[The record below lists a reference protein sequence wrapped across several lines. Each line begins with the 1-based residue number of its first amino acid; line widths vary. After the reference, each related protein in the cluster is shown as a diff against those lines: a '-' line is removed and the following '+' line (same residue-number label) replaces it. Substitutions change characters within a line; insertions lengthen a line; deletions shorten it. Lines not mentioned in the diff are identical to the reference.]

1 MRIAIATLGCKA
13 NQYDSEII
21 RETFEE
27 RHCEIVPFSEGADV
41 YVINTCTVTGKTD
54 YQSRQLVR
62 RAHRLNPEAKIV
74 VTGCYAQVA
83 ADETRNIPGVSM
95 VVGNR
100 EKERIAE
107 FVACASPDSETR
119 ILVPA
124 MSGNIGFSEKSVR
137 RFGSRTRFFLKI
149 QDGCDARCT
158 YCIIPRARGR
168 SRSMA
173 PEKFLELIGKSKS
186 SGYNEVVLTGI
197 HLGAYGLDLTP
208 PTSLTK
214 LLKMSEKEKPIGR
227 LRLSSIEPNEIS
239 GELIDLLAR
248 SEIVCPHL
256 HIPFQSGDDAILRRM
271 NRLYAADDLRELTLK
286 LTRAIPD
293 LAIGVDV
300 IVGFPGE
307 GEAEFKRTAELLEE
321 LPIAY
326 LHVFPFSPRKGTPA
340 IHFPGRVDGNTVKQR
355 GKLLRSLSSKKR
367 TAFYQSYLNR
377 EVKVLVE
384 TKREKKAG
392 LFKGLSRNYI
402 PVLIDGGEEFINE
415 EVTVRVASVANE
427 IVRGVI
433 V

>member
-1 MRIAIATLGCKA
+1 MRITIATLGCKA

-21 RETFEE
+21 REAFEE
-27 RHCEIVPFSEGADV
+27 RNCEIVPFSTGADI

-54 YQSRQLVR
+54 YQSRQLIR

-74 VTGCYAQVA
+74 VTGCYAQIA
-83 ADETRNIPGVSM
+83 ADEARSIPGVSM

-107 FVACASPDSETR
+107 FIAQATPSPEAQV
-119 ILVPA
+119 LVPA
-124 MSGNIGFSEKSVR
+124 MNGKTEFSQKVAR

-149 QDGCDARCT
+149 QDGCNAQCA

-173 PEKFLELIGKSKS
+173 PETVLDCIGKSNS

-208 PTSLTK
+208 PTSLTT
-214 LLKMSEKEKPIGR
+214 LLKKSEEEKSVGR

-239 GELIDLLAR
+239 DELIALLAR

-256 HIPFQSGDDAILRRM
+256 HIPFQSGDDSILRRM
-271 NRLYAADDLRELTLK
+271 NRPYAADDLRALTLR
-286 LTRAIPD
+286 LTRSIPD
-293 LAIGVDV
+293 LTIGADV
-300 IVGFPGE
+300 IAGFPGE
-307 GEAEFKRTAELLEE
+307 GEAEFNRTAELLEE
-321 LPIAY
+321 LPITY

-340 IHFPGRVDGNTVKQR
+340 FDFPERVDGNAVKKR
-355 GKLLRSLSSKKR
+355 GKRLRSLSSKKK

-377 EVKVLVE
+377 DLRVLVE
-384 TKREKKAG
+384 TKKDKKTG

-402 PVLIDGGEEFINE
+402 PVLIDGGDEFTNK
-415 EVTVRVASVANE
+415 EVTVRVTSVENE

-433 V
+433 A

>member
-1 MRIAIATLGCKA
+1 MRVAIATLGCKA

-62 RAHRLNPEAKIV
+62 RAHRLNPEARIV

-83 ADETRNIPGVSM
+83 ADEAKSIPGVSM

-100 EKERIAE
+100 KKEKIAE
-107 FVACASPDSETR
+107 LIDCGGRVSETQV
-119 ILVPA
+119 LVPA
-124 MSGNIGFSEKSVR
+124 MSGNMGFSEKIVR
-137 RFGSRTRFFLKI
+137 RFGNRTRFFLKI
-149 QDGCDARCT
+149 QEGCDAQCS

-168 SRSMA
+168 SRSMV
-173 PEKFLELIGKSKS
+173 PETVLECIGKSKS
-186 SGYNEVVLTGI
+186 SGYKEVVLTGI

-208 PTSLTK
+208 LTSLTK
-214 LLKMSEKEKPIGR
+214 LLKKSEREKPIAR

-239 GELIDLLAR
+239 DELIDLLAR

-256 HIPFQSGDDAILRRM
+256 HIPFQSGDDTVLKRM
-271 NRLYAADDLRELTLK
+271 NRPYAADDLRVLTLK
-286 LTRAIPD
+286 LTRSIPD

-300 IVGFPGE
+300 IVGFPEE
-307 GEAEFKRTAELLEE
+307 GEAEFDRTVQLLEE
-321 LPIAY
+321 LPITY

-340 IHFPGRVDGNTVKQR
+340 FHFPGRVDGNTVKQR

-377 EVKVLVE
+377 KLKVLVE
-384 TKREKKAG
+384 TKRDKRTG

-402 PVLIDGGEEFINE
+402 PILIDGGDEFINK
-415 EVTVRVASVANE
+415 EVTVRVTSVANE